1 VTATKS
7 WGPTPTEKLGR
18 EVANQVAAPT
28 EARTPTKHRANIAHK
43 ECGWKDG
50 DRGGLAEW
58 EQIHGMKKCKCA
70 LTSTGLLME
79 GVGLPSG
86 RAMQKR
92 SSTAPPR
99 TLRART
105 KVSQA
110 KSSSES
116 IDPKICTLTEI
127 FCTPVRGSRF
137 GNFARNN
144 DCIISKISH
153 RNLEPSEDIGNWNA
167 VRKFPSVPGI

>member
-1 VTATKS
+1 MTATKS

-58 EQIHGMKKCKCA
+58 EQIHGKKKCKCA

-79 GVGLPSG
+79 GFDRFRMSGFMPNAEICLP
-86 RAMQKR
+86 RDLIAH
-92 SSTAPPR
+92 
-99 TLRART
+99 L
-105 KVSQA
+105 
-110 KSSSES
+110 
-116 IDPKICTLTEI
+116 D
-127 FCTPVRGSRF
+127 
-137 GNFARNN
+137 
-144 DCIISKISH
+144 D
-153 RNLEPSEDIGNWNA
+153 A
-167 VRKFPSVPGI
+167 VRILLG